1 MKLINSAIIGSGI
14 SAFACSQAKPRS
26 KVLYT
31 DKKITIKKHK
41 FYELNAFGGNT
52 NVWGAY
58 VNLFRLN
65 KFKLKNKKFKKFIET
80 NKFFEIKKLTK
91 NNQFRS
97 VGYLSE
103 KKKNIPFRLNKNHFK
118 NSNNFEI
125 ERIKIFKKFV
135 ELNSNNYKKIKCK
148 ELNLCVG
155 NISLINLLFKSNLI
169 NKEDVISFEDGKIG
183 YSFKKNFSKN
193 KNYYIPMTIIQIIK
207 KLFFISYTYSENEMY
222 ERSLLQISENKY
234 HAYKVR
240 VIDLLNSSE
249 NLYRGFNSNHIT
261 NIKINN
267 QTIKNFIKKKTKRVK
282 VFCTGTINKYLS
294 GSISQD
300 LIYNAYCQKF

>member
-1 MKLINSAIIGSGI
+1 MPFPLIIYFLIY
-14 SAFACSQAKPRS
+14 
-26 KVLYT
+26 L
-31 DKKITIKKHK
+31 
-41 FYELNAFGGNT
+41 
-52 NVWGAY
+52 
-58 VNLFRLN
+58 NLFL
-65 KFKLKNKKFKKFIET
+65 FLI
-80 NKFFEIKKLTK
+80 FFADVFRYLT
-91 NNQFRS
+91 
-97 VGYLSE
+97 G
-103 KKKNIPFRLNKNHFK
+103 I
-118 NSNNFEI
+118 
-125 ERIKIFKKFV
+125 
-135 ELNSNNYKKIKCK
+135 
-148 ELNLCVG
+148 
-155 NISLINLLFKSNLI
+155 LLFKSNLI

-183 YSFKKNFSKN
+183 YNFKKNFSKN

-207 KLFFISYTYSENEMY
+207 KLFFIPYTYSENEMY

>member
-97 VGYLSE
+97 AGYLSE
-103 KKKNIPFRLNKNHFK
+103 KKKK
-118 NSNNFEI
+118 
-125 ERIKIFKKFV
+125 
-135 ELNSNNYKKIKCK
+135 
-148 ELNLCVG
+148 
-155 NISLINLLFKSNLI
+155 
-169 NKEDVISFEDGKIG
+169 
-183 YSFKKNFSKN
+183 
-193 KNYYIPMTIIQIIK
+193 
-207 KLFFISYTYSENEMY
+207 YT
-222 ERSLLQISENKY
+222 
-234 HAYKVR
+234 
-240 VIDLLNSSE
+240 
-249 NLYRGFNSNHIT
+249 F
-261 NIKINN
+261 
-267 QTIKNFIKKKTKRVK
+267 
-282 VFCTGTINKYLS
+282 
-294 GSISQD
+294 
-300 LIYNAYCQKF
+300 

>member
-1 MKLINSAIIGSGI
+1 
-14 SAFACSQAKPRS
+14 
-26 KVLYT
+26 
-31 DKKITIKKHK
+31 
-41 FYELNAFGGNT
+41 
-52 NVWGAY
+52 
-58 VNLFRLN
+58 
-65 KFKLKNKKFKKFIET
+65 
-80 NKFFEIKKLTK
+80 
-91 NNQFRS
+91 
-97 VGYLSE
+97 
-103 KKKNIPFRLNKNHFK
+103 
-118 NSNNFEI
+118 
-125 ERIKIFKKFV
+125 
-135 ELNSNNYKKIKCK
+135 
-148 ELNLCVG
+148 
-155 NISLINLLFKSNLI
+155 
-169 NKEDVISFEDGKIG
+169 
-183 YSFKKNFSKN
+183 
-193 KNYYIPMTIIQIIK
+193 MTIIQIIK
-207 KLFFISYTYSENEMY
+207 KLFFIPYTYSENEMY

>member
-1 MKLINSAIIGSGI
+1 MK
-14 SAFACSQAKPRS
+14 
-26 KVLYT
+26 
-31 DKKITIKKHK
+31 
-41 FYELNAFGGNT
+41 
-52 NVWGAY
+52 
-58 VNLFRLN
+58 
-65 KFKLKNKKFKKFIET
+65 
-80 NKFFEIKKLTK
+80 
-91 NNQFRS
+91 
-97 VGYLSE
+97 

-183 YSFKKNFSKN
+183 YNFKKNFSKN

-207 KLFFISYTYSENEMY
+207 KLFFIPYTYSENEMY